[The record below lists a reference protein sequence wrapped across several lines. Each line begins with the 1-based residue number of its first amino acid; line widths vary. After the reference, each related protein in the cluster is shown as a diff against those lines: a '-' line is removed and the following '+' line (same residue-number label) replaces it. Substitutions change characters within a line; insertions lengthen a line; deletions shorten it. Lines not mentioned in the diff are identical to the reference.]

1 MERVIVFLAQ
11 TVITVV
17 ALILWL
23 ESAGDGPGA
32 PIWFA
37 IETFP
42 VFLWTFIAFAVSLII
57 RRKTNLVQM
66 SATIIGIYF
75 AFRCLGAA
83 YLGEV
88 PALVPFHLLH
98 PILPEALCLLY
109 YRHKAK
115 KDIVT

>member
-42 VFLWTFIAFAVSLII
+42 VFCGLLS
-57 RRKTNLVQM
+57 
-66 SATIIGIYF
+66 
-75 AFRCLGAA
+75 
-83 YLGEV
+83 
-88 PALVPFHLLH
+88 HLLF
-98 PILPEALCLLY
+98 
-109 YRHKAK
+109 R
-115 KDIVT
+115 